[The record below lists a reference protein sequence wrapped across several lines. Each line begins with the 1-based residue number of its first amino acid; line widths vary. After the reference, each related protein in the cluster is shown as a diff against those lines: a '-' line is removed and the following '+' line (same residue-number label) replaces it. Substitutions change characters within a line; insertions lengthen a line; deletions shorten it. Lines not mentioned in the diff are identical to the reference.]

1 MRTQKV
7 QSQAMEKIYQAHTK
21 KKTNKRERKR
31 ESRCSIDYKTKKEQY
46 LGVFVVAQ
54 WVKDPTKSP

>member
-21 KKTNKRERKR
+21 KKNKQKREKERKQV
-31 ESRCSIDYKTKKEQY
+31 QY
-46 LGVFVVAQ
+46 RL
-54 WVKDPTKSP
+54 